1 MEVHILRTM
10 DATKWQKKNCTSA
23 EIIVNTLST
32 EVRWG
37 ICSTKPIIRQYQRHF
52 SCRLSIVRVLVSLPG
67 KRAGTLFPTV
77 VWDFS
82 LYQREQTGF
91 GAHPPSDLVIS
102 WDSCRSGRAAE
113 AWDLTPH
120 PPNLVPRLRI
130 SGVTHIFPL
139 YDFMAYRGATMP
151 LPSTL
156 ILVITPLILLR
167 CYPKERGR
175 SFHETF
181 IPVNET
187 IRRHVPE
194 DLKLDTL
201 VRASD
206 LTKPLEECALLG

>member
-82 LYQREQTGF
+82 LYQREQTVF

-120 PPNLVPRLRI
+120 PPQPSSEVTNKWSYTSLSSLWLHGIQRGNYAFTINL
-130 SGVTHIFPL
+130 
-139 YDFMAYRGATMP
+139 DFSHNT
-151 LPSTL
+151 T
-156 ILVITPLILLR
+156 
-167 CYPKERGR
+167 
-175 SFHETF
+175 
-181 IPVNET
+181 
-187 IRRHVPE
+187 
-194 DLKLDTL
+194 DL
-201 VRASD
+201 A
-206 LTKPLEECALLG
+206 ALLP